1 MALSDIFDDLEPAER
16 VSLLEQASEECFDD
30 GTKILQEGQANPS
43 IFVIVDGDVAVR
55 KRDQDGNGIEVAC
68 LGLGA
73 IFGEMAFL
81 TRDTASADVVAVGPV
96 KVLRLGHEHIQQMV
110 RRAPDFAGRFYRSV
124 AITLAERLRET
135 SRKL

>member
-16 VSLLEQASEECFDD
+16 VNLLEQASEESFDD
-30 GTKILQEGQANPS
+30 GARILEEGQANPS
-43 IFVIVDGDVAVR
+43 IFVIVDGEVAVR
-55 KRDQDGNGIEVAC
+55 KRGQDGNGIEVAR

-81 TRDTASADVVAVGPV
+81 TRESASADVVAVGAV
-96 KVLRLGHEHIQQMV
+96 KVLRLGHEHIQRMV
-110 RRAPDFAGRFYRSV
+110 RKAPEFAGRFYRSV